1 MKYITNVDGQ
11 NFEIEINEEHKV
23 SINGQVLAIDFADI
37 SQQQVFTLLVDG
49 KSYEAYIYEGD
60 ENDWRV
66 QLRGQ
71 LYSAQVE
78 DERERRLREAGG
90 GSAGHGSGEFQLKAP
105 MPGLIVTV
113 PVVEGGHVEKGQ
125 ALVILESMKMQNELR
140 APRAGTV
147 SRITVG
153 AGQSVDQGQV
163 LVVLGPEGA
172 G

>member
-11 NFEIEINEEHKV
+11 DFEIEINEEHKV
-23 SINGQVLAIDFADI
+23 TINGQVLTLDFADI
-37 SQQQVFTLLVDG
+37 AQQQVFTLLVDG
-49 KSYEAYIYEGD
+49 KSYEAFIYEGD
-60 ENDWRV
+60 DNAWRV

-71 LYSAQVE
+71 LYMARVE

-90 GSAGHGSGEFQLKAP
+90 RTGASGTGEYQLKAP

-113 PVVEGGHVEKGQ
+113 PVAAGEHVEKGQ
-125 ALVILESMKMQNELR
+125 ALIILESMKMQNELR

-147 SRITVG
+147 SRIGVS

-163 LVVLGPEGA
+163 LVVLAAEA